1 MKPLHLHPR
10 ALLLACL
17 LCACDRPPD
26 APKAAEPEKPKT
38 AEPAKPHPPEL
49 PAPPAAPA
57 AQAPPADPA
66 RKILSVE
73 EVRVEPVE
81 GEPGKLTISVVGS
94 VNSGGWS
101 RPELRLRQPQ
111 LGDGTLA
118 FDFFAEPPDSA
129 QTFPPVLKK
138 VYLTVT
144 VDKAEGYREVKVVA
158 RTNSMTAK

>member
-1 MKPLHLHPR
+1 MKPLHLHPT

-38 AEPAKPHPPEL
+38 AELAKPPPPEL
-49 PAPPAAPA
+49 PAPPVAPA

-81 GEPGKLTISVVGS
+81 DELGQLKIAVAGS

-111 LGDGTLA
+111 PGDETLA

-144 VDKAEGYREVKVVA
+144 VDKAEGYREVRVVA